1 MQMRGLAVGHSCFVC
16 YSGKVAKVYRV
27 DMQLQRFDALEPVHT
42 RYGEFFSTACVFLL
56 RVLGS
61 VFLFKFSID
70 TAKQY

>member
-42 RYGEFFSTACVFLL
+42 RYGEMD
-56 RVLGS
+56 VLG
-61 VFLFKFSID
+61 VFFL
-70 TAKQY
+70 